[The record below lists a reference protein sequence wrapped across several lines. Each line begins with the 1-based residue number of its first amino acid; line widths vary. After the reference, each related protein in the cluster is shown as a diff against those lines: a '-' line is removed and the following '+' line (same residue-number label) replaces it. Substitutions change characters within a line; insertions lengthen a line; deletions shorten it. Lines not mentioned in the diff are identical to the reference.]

1 MGEKLYNLAEDI
13 ANAFYVEIVA
23 SESTDD
29 IVNILEDDICC
40 DLEKI
45 LAKIKFYGNK
55 ISN

>member
-29 IVNILEDDICC
+29 IVNILEDDICN

-45 LAKIKFYGNK
+45 LEKIKYYGNK